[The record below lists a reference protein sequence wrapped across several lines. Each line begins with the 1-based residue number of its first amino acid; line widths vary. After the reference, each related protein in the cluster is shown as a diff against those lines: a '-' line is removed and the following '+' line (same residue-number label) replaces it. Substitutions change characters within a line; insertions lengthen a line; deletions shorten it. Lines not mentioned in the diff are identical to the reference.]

1 MKTTRMQVA
10 AEKIAVGL
18 AGRSIFKADA
28 GIDIEDVY
36 RETCKPPHLEMLTAR
51 QIHRRITRPVALIRE
66 YLAAR
71 GLDLV
76 LETKTQTRTV
86 GGKRISTAS
95 AVYYADKL

>member
-1 MKTTRMQVA
+1 MKTTRMQAA
-10 AEKIAVGL
+10 AETIAAEMAYTIG
-18 AGRSIFKADA
+18 FT

-36 RETCKPPHLEMLTAR
+36 RRTCKPPHLEMLTAR

>member
-1 MKTTRMQVA
+1 MRITRMQIA
-10 AEKIAVGL
+10 AESIA
-18 AGRSIFKADA
+18 ADIA
-28 GIDIEDVY
+28 HAPGVRGIDIEDVY
-36 RETCKPPHLEMLTAR
+36 RRTCKPPHLEMLTAR

-66 YLAAR
+66 YLTAR

-86 GGKRISTAS
+86 GGKRVSTTS